1 MAFIFYD
8 TETTGADRS
17 FDQILQFAAA
27 LTDDDLNV
35 IDSFEIR
42 CRLLPHVVP
51 SPGAMVVTGVRVD
64 QLFDLQIP
72 SHYEMCRR
80 IHEVLTAW
88 SPATVVG
95 YNSISF
101 DEELLR
107 RAFYSSLLPIYLT
120 NTGGN
125 SRLDILPLAI
135 AAHTFAPE
143 GFNWPVNEKGRTSF
157 KLDRLAPANGFEHS
171 NAHDALADVYATIH
185 IARLIKDRAPVVWE
199 SAMAYR
205 SKAIATQYVELNSV
219 FVATRLRFG
228 LCSSFLVTAIGTN
241 PDNSGEVFLL
251 DLRQDPAALSTMT
264 SEKLTAH
271 IATKPRPVSSLKLN
285 ASPLFLPIET
295 VGEKAPGYDLG
306 MEEIT
311 RRSEL
316 VRSDEGL
323 RRRLISAVLQARSPF
338 PESPHLEEQIYGSFY
353 SRSDQSRID
362 EFREAGWPRRF
373 ELSGQFEDRRLRGL
387 SRRLIYIDA
396 PDVMPANMRADY
408 ARAIAARIHS
418 RTETTGR
425 WTTLAQAIEE
435 GREML
440 TNAHPGSEEILR
452 EHLAKLTAWR
462 DELSILLGETGLSS
476 APSEGRSSDPVRIL
490 PESVEGAP

>member
-42 CRLLPHVVP
+42 CRLLPHIVP

-64 QLFDLQIP
+64 QLFDLQTP

-80 IHEVLTAW
+80 VHEVLTAW

-143 GFNWPVNEKGRTSF
+143 GFNWPVNEKGRTTF

-199 SAMAYR
+199 SAMASR
-205 SKAIATQYVELNSV
+205 SRALATQYVELNPV

-251 DLRQDPAALSTMT
+251 DLRQDPTTLLAMT
-264 SEKLTAH
+264 DEELAAH
-271 IATKPRPVSSLKLN
+271 IATKPRPVSSLKIN
-285 ASPLFLPIET
+285 ASPLFLPIES
-295 VGEKAPGYDLG
+295 VGAQAPGYELG
-306 MEEIT
+306 LEEIAC
-311 RRSEL
+311 RAEL

-323 RRRLISAVLQARSPF
+323 RRRLVSVVLQGRTPF

-353 SRSDQSRID
+353 SRSDQSRLD
-362 EFREAGWPRRF
+362 EFFETDWPRRL

-387 SRRLIYIDA
+387 SRRLVYIEA
-396 PDVMPANMRADY
+396 PHVMPARMRADY

-418 RTETTGR
+418 RTESTGR
-425 WTTLAQAIEE
+425 WTTLEEAIEDAH
-435 GREML
+435 EML
-440 TNAHPGSEEILR
+440 TDVPPNHEAILR
-452 EHLAKLTAWR
+452 EHLARLTAWR
-462 DELSILLGETGLSS
+462 EEAGLILHGPNTIVIS
-476 APSEGRSSDPVRIL
+476 
-490 PESVEGAP
+490 

>member
-8 TETTGADRS
+8 TETTGADRC

-35 IDSFEIR
+35 IDSFEIC
-42 CRLLPHVVP
+42 CRLLPHIVP
-51 SPGAMVVTGVRVD
+51 SPGAMAVTGVRVD

-135 AAHTFAPE
+135 AAHTFAAE
-143 GFNWPVNEKGRTSF
+143 EFNWPINEKGRTSF

-205 SKAIATQYVELNSV
+205 SKATATQYVELNPV

-228 LCSSFLVTAIGTN
+228 LCSSFLVTAIGIN

-251 DLRQDPAALSTMT
+251 DLRQDPAALLAMT
-264 SEKLTAH
+264 DEELAAY
-271 IATKPRPVSSLKLN
+271 IATKPRPISSLKLN
-285 ASPLFLPIET
+285 ASPLFMPIESF
-295 VGEKAPGYDLG
+295 GAKAPGYELG
-306 MEEIT
+306 LEEIA
-311 RRSEL
+311 RRAEL
-316 VRSDEGL
+316 VRRDEGL
-323 RRRLISAVLQARSPF
+323 RQRLISVVLQGRTPF

-353 SRSDQSRID
+353 SRSDQSRIE
-362 EFREAGWPRRF
+362 EFRDASWPRRF

-396 PDVMPANMRADY
+396 PHVMPANINADY

-418 RTETTGR
+418 RIETTGR
-425 WTTLAQAIEE
+425 WTTLEEAIADAL
-435 GREML
+435 EML
-440 TNAHPGSEEILR
+440 ADGPPEREAILR
-452 EHLAKLTAWR
+452 EHLARLVGWR
-462 DELSILLGETGLSS
+462 DEARLILGMPNTEIKT
-476 APSEGRSSDPVRIL
+476 PI
-490 PESVEGAP
+490 

>member
-8 TETTGADRS
+8 TETTGADRC
-17 FDQILQFAAA
+17 FDQILQFAAV
-27 LTDDDLNV
+27 LTDDDLKV
-35 IDSFEIR
+35 IDTFEIR
-42 CRLLPHVVP
+42 CRLLPHIVP

-95 YNSISF
+95 YNSIIF

-125 SRLDILPLAI
+125 SRLDIMPLAI

-143 GFNWPVNEKGRTSF
+143 GFNWPINEKGRTSF
-157 KLDRLAPANGFEHS
+157 KLDRLAPANGFEHG

-199 SAMAYR
+199 SAIAYR
-205 SKAIATQYVELNSV
+205 SKSTATQYVELNPV

-264 SEKLTAH
+264 DEELAAH
-271 IATKPRPVSSLKLN
+271 IKTKPRPVSSLKLN

-295 VGEKAPGYDLG
+295 VGEKARGYDLG

-353 SRSDQSRID
+353 SRSDQSRIE
-362 EFREAGWPRRF
+362 EFRDVGWPRRL

-396 PDVMPANMRADY
+396 PHVMPANMRADY

-425 WTTLAQAIEE
+425 WTTLEEAIADAL
-435 GREML
+435 EML
-440 TNAHPGSEEILR
+440 ADGPPEREAILR
-452 EHLAKLTAWR
+452 EHLARLVGWR
-462 DELSILLGETGLSS
+462 DDARLILG
-476 APSEGRSSDPVRIL
+476 
-490 PESVEGAP
+490 